1 MLSLLCLSGGPG
13 GCTNNDS
20 GNEDEGIMRSEGIK
34 AGCLEEDS
42 LQREWDFLHY
52 LRHRRFL
59 DVGALSSEG
68 VGMSS
73 TFS

>member
-1 MLSLLCLSGGPG
+1 
-13 GCTNNDS
+13 
-20 GNEDEGIMRSEGIK
+20 MRSEGIK